1 MYLAI
6 FTHFLR
12 FSHSFLAHPINLKG
26 LVVFFIFFKDLC
38 IFLRMILQNS
48 RTIPGQ
54 KALFSNSRSFSRQ
67 GQIQGLFQVCSNP
80 VRACLILYAILTPK
94 FNLWIYVW
102 VMHCD
107 LDLRSQF
114 LKKCTDSRSPI
125 LFMVAFHIW
134 YVDTSW
140 ALADHQ
146 QYYFHVTVTLTSG
159 FSSSKVELRA
169 YLYII

>member
-1 MYLAI
+1 
-6 FTHFLR
+6 
-12 FSHSFLAHPINLKG
+12 
-26 LVVFFIFFKDLC
+26 
-38 IFLRMILQNS
+38 MILQNS

-54 KALFSNSRSFSRQ
+54 KEFSRTNVKF
-67 GQIQGLFQVCSNP
+67 FQVCANP

-94 FNLWIYVW
+94 FNLWIYVV
-102 VMHCD
+102 VMECRSLFSSTSRD

-114 LKKCTDSRSPI
+114 LKKCTHSRSPI
-125 LFMVAFHIW
+125 LFMVAFHIC

-140 ALADHQ
+140 TWRVTKCFQ
-146 QYYFHVTVTLTSG
+146 VTVTLTSG